1 MKVRRRL
8 SLLILCITSMTILI
22 SSIHN
27 SSGNVVPSATEQI
40 IVSTNGK
47 FFAQGDMI
55 ELKLSV
61 INTTGQVLTIN
72 TFKKEYASIVSPCG
86 IGYFDFA
93 FLRGSY
99 PNIATY
105 EDLLSLKDKLINV
118 RWPNPYTSTCMF
130 GYVEGIAYVEIPPN
144 GPDAR
149 ITYIDRNGETFT
161 RSRHLTDEF
170 RINKYY
176 DQFDTREEIS
186 PDEVRVYRASH
197 LLEPGEY
204 TIVGF
209 TLAGTVSKPVVIT
222 VGTSTTS
229 LSVLDIYTIPII
241 SILITGI
248 GIPLYMIK
256 RGGRLH

>member
-8 SLLILCITSMTILI
+8 SLLILCITSMTILT

-27 SSGNVVPSATEQI
+27 SSGDVVPPATEQV
-40 IVSTNGK
+40 IVSTNGT
-47 FFAQGDMI
+47 FFAQGDTI
-55 ELKLSV
+55 ELRLSI

-72 TFKKEYASIVSPCG
+72 TFKKEFAGIIGPCG
-86 IGYFDFA
+86 IGYFDFV
-93 FLRGSY
+93 FIRGSY

-118 RWPNPYTSTCMF
+118 RWPNPYTSTCMS

-144 GPDAR
+144 SPDAR
-149 ITYIDRNGETFT
+149 ITYIDRYGEPFT
-161 RSRHLTDEF
+161 LSRNLTDEF

-176 DQFDTREEIS
+176 DQFDTYEQVS
-186 PDEVRVYRASH
+186 PTEVRVYRASH

-209 TLAGTVSKPVVIT
+209 TLAGTISKPVVIT
-222 VGTSTTS
+222 VGTATTS
-229 LSVLDIYTIPII
+229 LSIDIYAMPII
-241 SILITGI
+241 SILIAGI

-256 RGGRLH
+256 RR